1 MIVEELFEK
10 PLVRDINGVVKA
22 EQLDSHVI
30 YTELDEYVV
39 TKELDRHF
47 RHFLENYV
55 SAIRNP
61 NDPSIAGKV
70 GVWVSGFFG
79 SGKSHFIKILSYLL
93 GNLEATNQGQS
104 KTAYRFFED
113 KVSDKMLLSDI
124 HVAANQSTDV
134 MLFNIDSRANTDD
147 REDAILKVFIK
158 VFNERLGYCSD
169 HAHIAHME
177 RTLDEKD
184 NYSRFKEVFLR
195 ENGSSWE
202 EERDAWEF
210 CQDEII
216 TAFSEATGQSED
228 SSRQTVEN
236 LESNFQ
242 LNIKNFANWVH
253 EYIES
258 KGNHNVIFLVDEV
271 GQFIGKNTQMM
282 LKLQTIT
289 EELGTVCK
297 GKAWVMVTS
306 QADID
311 AVLGGMKSAGDSND
325 FSKIQGRFYTRISLS
340 SSNTSEVIQ
349 KRLLDKTEPAR
360 ERLNA
365 FYADKGDILRNQLSF
380 DKTTTAEL
388 ENYEDSISFVDN
400 YPFVPYHYPLLQ
412 KVFESIRTK
421 GATGKHLA
429 MGERSL
435 LDAFQSAAKQVKGH
449 EVGVLVPMHCFYQ
462 PIEGFLEP
470 AVKRTIDN
478 ACDLKKLS
486 EFDTNILKTL
496 FLIRYVDVLK
506 STLDNLVTLA
516 VDRID
521 TDKIAL
527 KKEIEQSLN
536 KLEQEML
543 IARNGDE
550 YIFLTNEEKE
560 IENEIRNIDVEA
572 SEQTKELSNL
582 IFDDILAR
590 NNKYRYPG
598 NQQDFKVSRFCN
610 GHPKDGS
617 VLEDLVVKVVSPID
631 INYGEYS
638 DSKCKE
644 MSRDGEGSIVIKL
657 ADEPRLWGELSTYV
671 KTARFLNLN
680 SGQRPEQESLLRE
693 KANENAERKKRLR
706 HGFEELFQSAFFSM
720 IGDDHAPKSAS
731 PSTMIEACY
740 SYVIENTF
748 SKLKLLKATPSE
760 VLHELRAVL
769 SADDIAQAGL
779 DLDDEAVNPEAVKEV
794 DNFIALKTELN
805 QPVYVRDL
813 IQHFSKRPFG
823 WPDNEILLLL
833 ARLALA
839 GKVELTHQGAPLS
852 LDKAFE
858 PLTSVKKRNEI
869 RVKKRK
875 QIGDEQLARAIKIT
889 KSLFNKTVPG
899 SSEKELDAVLRA
911 ELNSWKQALNDFNS
925 KSETGHYPGKRQIG
939 IGIRLV
945 EEMTDQG
952 NSYYLI
958 QKLIDSANE
967 LEDFVEDFEDLDDF
981 YNKQF
986 GTWRALEQALNQEFP
1001 INRGVLEKDE
1011 KAANALHQLDTI
1023 YQNDSP
1029 YGQIRLVSGLIEQ
1042 VRELNNELLEQKR
1055 LSAIEKINDR
1065 IGQVTEQLDAAQAP
1079 LELRNKT
1086 LKPLQDSIRKVEETA
1101 AIYQVITVQS
1111 DSKELEDEAYD
1122 AINHHIEQQKQLAQA
1137 SAQEQ
1142 PAAKEKPP
1150 VPVAK
1155 KIITIRPAALSNSGS
1170 DSLMIETR
1178 EDIDQYLEQLKERLL
1193 EAVEAGDRVR
1203 LQ

>member
-93 GNLEATNQGQS
+93 ENLEVTDKGEV
-104 KTAYRFFED
+104 KTAYRFFEN
-113 KVSDKMLLSDI
+113 KVTDKMLLGDI

-177 RTLDEKD
+177 RILDEKN
-184 NYSRFKEVFLR
+184 NYDRFKEVFQR

-202 EERDAWEF
+202 AERDAWEF

-216 TAFSEATGQSED
+216 TAFSEATGQSEE

-242 LNIKNFANWVH
+242 LNIKNFSNWVND
-253 EYIES
+253 YIES

-289 EELGTVCK
+289 EELGTVCR
-297 GKAWVMVTS
+297 GKAWVIVTS

-388 ENYEDSISFVDN
+388 ESYEDSISFVDN

-435 LDAFQSAAKQVKGH
+435 LDAFQSAAKQIKGQ

-470 AVKRTIDN
+470 AVKRTIDI
-478 ACDLKKLS
+478 ACDLKKMS
-486 EFDTNILKTL
+486 EFDTNTLKTL
-496 FLIRYVDVLK
+496 FLVRYVDVLK

-527 KKEIEQSLN
+527 KKEIEQTLN

-572 SEQTKELSNL
+572 SEQTKELSNI

-590 NNKYRYPG
+590 NIKYRYPG

-610 GHPKDGS
+610 GHPRDGS
-617 VLEDLVVKVVSPID
+617 MLEDLVVKVVSPID

-638 DSKCKE
+638 DPKCKE
-644 MSRDGEGSIVIKL
+644 MSREGDGSIVIKL
-657 ADEPRLWGELSTYV
+657 ADKLKLWGELSSYV

-680 SGQRPEQESLLRE
+680 SGQRPEQETLLRE
-693 KANENAERKKRLR
+693 KANENVERKKRLR
-706 HGFEELFQSAFFSM
+706 HGFEELFQTATFSV
-720 IGDDHAPKSAS
+720 IGDDHTPKSAT
-731 PSTMIEACY
+731 PSTMIKACY

-748 SKLKLLKATPSE
+748 SKLKLLKTTPSE

-769 SADDIAQAGL
+769 NADDIAQTGL
-779 DLDDEAVNPEAVKEV
+779 DLNDEGANPEAVREI
-794 DNFIALKTELN
+794 DTFITMKTELN
-805 QPVYVRDL
+805 QSVYVRDL
-813 IQHFSKRPFG
+813 TQHFSKRPFG

-839 GKVELTHQGAPLS
+839 GKVELTHQSALLA
-852 LDKAFE
+852 LDKAYE

-875 QIGDEQLARAIKIT
+875 QIGDEQLNRAIKIT
-889 KSLFNKTVPG
+889 KQLFNKTIPG
-899 SSEKELDAVLRA
+899 SSEKELDVVLRA
-911 ELNSWKQALNDFNS
+911 ELNRRKQALIDFNS
-925 KSETGHYPGKRQIG
+925 KSETGYYPGKKEIASGVQ
-939 IGIRLV
+939 LV
-945 EEMTDQG
+945 EALLEQG
-952 NSYYLI
+952 NSYNLI
-958 QKLIDSANE
+958 QKLIDSAKE

-986 GTWRALEQALNQEFP
+986 NIWKALEQALNQEFSL
-1001 INRGVLEKDE
+1001 NWEVLEKDD
-1011 KAANALHQLDTI
+1011 KAADALHQLDSI
-1023 YQNDSP
+1023 YQNKSP
-1029 YGQIRLVSGLIEQ
+1029 YGQIRLVNGLIEQ
-1042 VRELNNELLEQKR
+1042 VREINSEQLQQKR
-1055 LSAIEKINDR
+1055 LQAAEKINVR
-1065 IGQVTEQLDAAQAP
+1065 IAQVTEQLDEVQAP
-1079 LELRNKT
+1079 PELRNRS
-1086 LKPLQDSIRKVEETA
+1086 LKSLQDSIKKIEETP

-1111 DSKELEDEAYD
+1111 NSKDLEDEAYD
-1122 AINHHIEQQKQLAQA
+1122 AINHYIEQQQPQSHSNGSRLDNKEPAA
-1137 SAQEQ
+1137 
-1142 PAAKEKPP
+1142 PAAK
-1150 VPVAK
+1150 
-1155 KIITIRPAALSNSGS
+1155 KITTIRPATVAGESV
-1170 DSLMIETR
+1170 LMIETQ
-1178 EDIDQYLEQLKERLL
+1178 EEVEQYLQQLKERLTR
-1193 EAVEAGDRVR
+1193 AIDAGERVR
-1203 LQ
+1203 IQ

>member
-55 SAIRNP
+55 SAIHNP

-93 GNLEATNQGQS
+93 ENLEATDKNEA

-113 KVSDKMLLSDI
+113 KVTDKMLLGDI

-177 RTLDEKD
+177 RILDKKD
-184 NYSRFKEVFLR
+184 NYGRFKEVFQR

-216 TAFSEATGQSED
+216 TAFSEATGQSEE

-236 LESNFQ
+236 LEDNFQ
-242 LNIKNFANWVH
+242 LNIKNFANWVND
-253 EYIES
+253 YIES
-258 KGNHNVIFLVDEV
+258 KGNHNIIFLVDEV

-297 GKAWVMVTS
+297 GKAWVIVTS

-360 ERLNA
+360 ERLNT

-435 LDAFQSAAKQVKGH
+435 LDAFQSAAKQIKGH
-449 EVGVLVPMHCFYQ
+449 EVGVLVPMHCFYL

-478 ACDLKKLS
+478 ACDLKKLT

-516 VDRID
+516 VDRIG

-536 KLEQEML
+536 RLEQEML

-550 YIFLTNEEKE
+550 YVFLTNEEKE

-617 VLEDLVVKVVSPID
+617 MLEDLVVKVVSPID

-638 DSKCKE
+638 DPKCKE
-644 MSRDGEGSIVIKL
+644 MSREGDGSIVIKL
-657 ADEPRLWGELSTYV
+657 ADDPKLWGELSTHV

-706 HGFEELFQSAFFSM
+706 HGFDELFQEANFSV
-720 IGDDHAPKSAS
+720 IGDVHTPKSGA
-731 PSTMIEACY
+731 PSTMMETCFK
-740 SYVIENTF
+740 YVIENSF
-748 SKLKLLKATPSE
+748 SKLKLLKATPGE

-769 SADDIAQAGL
+769 SADDLAQTGL
-779 DLDDEAVNPEAVKEV
+779 DLNDEGANPEAVREV
-794 DNFIALKTELN
+794 DNFVTMKTELN
-805 QPVYVRDL
+805 QSVFVRDL
-813 IQHFSKRPFG
+813 IQHFSKRPYG
-823 WPDNEILLLL
+823 WPDSEILLLL
-833 ARLALA
+833 ARLGIA
-839 GKVELTHQGAPLS
+839 GKLEITYQKSVLA
-852 LDKAFE
+852 LDQAYE
-858 PLTSVKKRNEI
+858 PLTSTRKRSEI

-875 QIGDEQLARAIKIT
+875 QIGDDQLNRAIKLT
-889 KSLFNKTVPG
+889 KQLFNKTVPG
-899 SSEKELDAVLRA
+899 SSEKELEALLRH
-911 ELNSWKQALNDFNS
+911 ELECWQQALNDFNS
-925 KSETGHYPGKRQIG
+925 KSETGHYPGKHAIG
-939 IGIRLV
+939 TGIALV
-945 EEMTDQG
+945 EELLGQG
-952 NSYYLI
+952 NSYNLI
-958 QKLIDSANE
+958 QKLIDSASALNN
-967 LEDFVEDFEDLDDF
+967 FVEDFEDLDDF

-986 GTWRALEQALNQEFP
+986 STWKSLEQALKQEFS
-1001 INRGVLEKDE
+1001 INQGILEKDVE
-1011 KAANALHQLDTI
+1011 AQDALNQLKSI
-1023 YQNDSP
+1023 YNSETP
-1029 YGQIRLVSGLIEQ
+1029 YGQIRQVNGLIEQ
-1042 VRELNNELLEQKR
+1042 LREINNRLLDEKR
-1055 LSAIEKINDR
+1055 SHAVEKIDERIRQVTQELDVVKAPDGLRNSTLRPLQESIRR
-1065 IGQVTEQLDAAQAP
+1065 IG
-1079 LELRNKT
+1079 
-1086 LKPLQDSIRKVEETA
+1086 ETV
-1101 AIYQVITVQS
+1101 AIYQVLTDQS
-1111 DSKELEDEAYD
+1111 ESKDQEEQAYE
-1122 AINHHIEQQKQLAQA
+1122 AINLYIKQQRSQSHSNSSPSDNKEPAA
-1137 SAQEQ
+1137 
-1142 PAAKEKPP
+1142 PAAK
-1150 VPVAK
+1150 
-1155 KIITIRPAALSNSGS
+1155 KITTIRPATVAGEGV
-1170 DSLMIETR
+1170 LMIETQ
-1178 EDIDQYLEQLKERLL
+1178 EEVEQYLQQLKERLTR
-1193 EAVEAGDRVR
+1193 AIDAGERVR
-1203 LQ
+1203 IQ